1 MGCFS
6 LRGNCFPTHLC
17 NPGSVE
23 NVSGGDEL
31 PGPPYMRSNWRAPAV
46 CDSHRHLSEPCTLD
60 PGGDR
65 LGDVPCNQ
73 GVLFSVELLN
83 TVNSVRVCL
92 VWLLQVCMF
101 REKSFF
107 LLPRVALLF
116 LGLCYAGH
124 SSGLIRGGGFTT
136 AFGNGTIGQV
146 LLPVRDLMLSQ
157 PWEPSQSRDFQGW
170 CGCSFLEMPWDL
182 VQVRATHSWYCL
194 SGVKAF
200 LALRAS
206 CPWLS
211 CCPPSNLE
219 SQELPRVELRPHS
232 TFESSV

>member
-1 MGCFS
+1 M
-6 LRGNCFPTHLC
+6 
-17 NPGSVE
+17 
-23 NVSGGDEL
+23 
-31 PGPPYMRSNWRAPAV
+31 
-46 CDSHRHLSEPCTLD
+46 
-60 PGGDR
+60 
-65 LGDVPCNQ
+65 PCNQ
-73 GVLFSVELLN
+73 GILFSVELLN

-101 REKSFF
+101 REKSFSF
-107 LLPRVALLF
+107 S
-116 LGLCYAGH
+116 LGSVCCAGH

-136 AFGNGTIGQV
+136 AFGNGTVGQV
-146 LLPVRDLMLSQ
+146 LFPVRDLMPSQ
-157 PWEPSQSRDFQGW
+157 SWEPSQSRDFQGW

-232 TFESSV
+232 TFESSVRWVRICT